1 MADKSVP
8 FVFYLGEETV
18 FEKIS
23 SASRYVNAVFINWRR
38 WCMKS
43 QNRGWG
49 DGSVTKVLV
58 EEAWEP
64 EFDPQHSDTVVYFYK
79 IQS

>member
-23 SASRYVNAVFINWRR
+23 ASLCVKAVFINWRR
-38 WCMKS
+38 WCIKS
-43 QNRGWG
+43 QNRDWG
-49 DGSVTKVLV
+49 DGSVNKVLV

-64 EFDPQHSDTVVYFYK
+64 EFDPQHLGTEVYFYK